1 MTPDEL
7 DALILKAE
15 KGEMNKYEQNCIAFE
30 LITYRA
36 MAIRLEKS
44 LHHLIKEIEDFD
56 DQINYRFKAEQ
67 ELKAIKERYGL

>member
-7 DALILKAE
+7 DALIQKAE
-15 KGEMNKYEQNCIAFE
+15 KGEMNPYEQNCIAFE